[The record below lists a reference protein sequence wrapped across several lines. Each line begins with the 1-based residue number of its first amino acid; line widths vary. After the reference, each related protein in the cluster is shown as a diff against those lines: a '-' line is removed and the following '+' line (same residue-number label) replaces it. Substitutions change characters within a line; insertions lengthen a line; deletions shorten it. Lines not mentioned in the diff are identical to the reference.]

1 LQDAGYRLT
10 FKHQSYVS
18 LFLFPFFSYIFQAM
32 PLFNYYPRNQEP
44 TDKETEK
51 KIFKY
56 SLIIPLAI
64 VIIFWLVK
72 FIENSYQLDFTT
84 FGILPLQIQGLSGI
98 LLSPFIHSSYS
109 HLLSNTIPFL
119 ILTFALLYFYR
130 NLAYRIF
137 FLIYILS
144 GICVWLG
151 GRESWHIGASGIVYG
166 LASFLFFSG
175 VFRKDANL
183 LTIGIIVVFLYGSM
197 FWGIFPIKPEIS
209 WESHLWGSASGLLL
223 AFYYRHQGPVR
234 PVSSWENETEEDGD
248 ESPEEEDE
256 EEEPHSH
263 IGHIDL
269 R

>member
-1 LQDAGYRLT
+1 
-10 FKHQSYVS
+10 
-18 LFLFPFFSYIFQAM
+18 M
-32 PLFNYYPRNQEP
+32 PIFNYYPRNQEP
-44 TDKETEK
+44 YDKETGK

-56 SLIIPLAI
+56 SLLLPL
-64 VIIFWLVK
+64 IFVGILWLVK
-72 FIENSYQLDFTT
+72 LTENLLNLDFTT
-84 FGILPLQIQGLSGI
+84 FGILPLHPEGLPGI
-98 LLSPFIHSSYS
+98 IFSPFIHGSYE
-109 HLLSNTIPFL
+109 HLMSNSIPFL

-130 NLAYRIF
+130 RLAYRIF

-197 FWGIFPIKPEIS
+197 FWGILPIKPEIS
-209 WESHLWGSASGLLL
+209 WESHLWGSASGLML

-234 PVSSWENETEEDGD
+234 PTASWENETEEED
-248 ESPEEEDE
+248 SPEDEWNQQEEAE
-256 EEEPHSH
+256 NQKEKITNNE
-263 IGHIDL
+263 
-269 R
+269 

>member
-1 LQDAGYRLT
+1 
-10 FKHQSYVS
+10 
-18 LFLFPFFSYIFQAM
+18 M
-32 PLFNYYPRNQEP
+32 PVFNYYPRNSDP
-44 TDKETEK
+44 HDKETEK

-56 SLIIPLAI
+56 SLLIPVLL
-64 VIIFWLVK
+64 VGVFWLVK
-72 FIENSYQLDFTT
+72 LSENILYVDLSTY
-84 FGILPLQIQGLSGI
+84 GILPLHVEGLPGI
-98 LLSPFIHSSYS
+98 LLSPFIHSNYE
-109 HLLSNTIPFL
+109 HLLSNSVPFL

-137 FLIYILS
+137 LLIYILS

-209 WESHLWGSASGLLL
+209 WESHLWGAASGLML
-223 AFYYRHQGPVR
+223 AFYYRHQGPGR
-234 PVSSWENETEEDGD
+234 PAASWEDEPEENDPSDEYWNQPEETEELKK
-248 ESPEEEDE
+248 EENIQ
-256 EEEPHSH
+256 S
-263 IGHIDL
+263 
-269 R
+269 

>member
-1 LQDAGYRLT
+1 
-10 FKHQSYVS
+10 
-18 LFLFPFFSYIFQAM
+18 M
-32 PLFNYYPRNQEP
+32 PIFNYYPRNQEP
-44 TDKETEK
+44 YDKETGK

-56 SLIIPLAI
+56 SLLLPL
-64 VIIFWLVK
+64 IFVGILWLVK
-72 FIENSYQLDFTT
+72 LTENLLNLDFTT
-84 FGILPLQIQGLSGI
+84 FGILPLHPEGLPGI
-98 LLSPFIHSSYS
+98 IFSPFIHGSYE
-109 HLLSNTIPFL
+109 HLMSNSIPFL

-130 NLAYRIF
+130 RLAYRIF

-197 FWGIFPIKPEIS
+197 FWGILPIKPEIS
-209 WESHLWGSASGLLL
+209 WESHLWGSASGLML

-234 PVSSWENETEEDGD
+234 PTASWENE
-248 ESPEEEDE
+248 PEEEDSSE
-256 EEEPHSH
+256 ADWKLPEQDDDRQELKDKEVN
-263 IGHIDL
+263 
-269 R
+269 